1 VIVVALAIFAGER
14 AIGAAERSAEI
25 EAALKRAGDNRGQI
39 EKALDDVPLEHRAGM
54 EFLVENMP
62 DRDLASLSAEFLLA
76 NVHFAYVARDK
87 APWKDSLPEDVFLN
101 NVLPYASVNE
111 RRDDWRKDF
120 YERFMPLV
128 KDARTPT
135 EAAVILNKQAFG
147 LLDVR
152 YSTERR
158 KPDQSPYESIEAKT
172 ASCTGLSVLLI
183 DACRAVGVPARF
195 VGTPLWADKSGNHS
209 WVEIWDDGWHFTGA
223 CEPSGDVLDSAWFE
237 QRASEAKRDDPLH
250 AIYASSFQRTPQTFP
265 LVWDRSIDYVH
276 AVNVT
281 DRYVERGK
289 KLPEGMVAVMFR
301 ALDREGG
308 KRKAASLKITDAD
321 GKVVFEGKTN
331 DERFD
336 ANDHLTVPLMEG
348 TQYEIDLRLGDEVG
362 FEVIVAEKRDAP
374 LTFILGDANAE
385 DGDNREGRQE
395 REGQNDTE
403 CGSGADE
410 YGDDKREELR
420 EAAAD
425 SPDPLASLQ
434 EYLAID
440 AEKRPLLAD
449 QPFAAVPLSRA
460 DAARAQS
467 LLWDDHVT
475 QIRLIRAAE
484 MEAREL
490 TDGELKM
497 PFFYKTFGDKPAG
510 GRSLYISMHGG
521 GGAPKQVNDGQWEN
535 QKRLY
540 ELKEGVYA
548 VPRAPTDTWNL
559 WHQDHIDRLFDRLIE
574 NMIVFEDVDPN
585 RVYIL
590 GFSAG
595 GDGVYQLAPR
605 YADRLAA
612 AAMMAGHPNEASP
625 LGLRNLPFI
634 IQVGA
639 DDTAY
644 NRNKVAAEWGA
655 KLAELN
661 KADPEGYVHLVKIY
675 EGKGHWLDREDAM
688 AIPWMARYER
698 RTLPKRVVWH
708 QDDVTHTRFY
718 WLAVEP
724 GAFHGRA
731 LVTATRDGQT
741 IDVKATDVDRLIVRL
756 NDDMLDMDKPVSII
770 SEGKQLFSGPV
781 ARSIAVLAKTLAE
794 RGDPKSIFS
803 GEVRV
808 DLRGGSE

>member
-1 VIVVALAIFAGER
+1 MTKLSWPFPVIVVALAIFAGER

-39 EKALDDVPLEHRAGM
+39 EKAIDDVPAEHRAGM

-62 DRDLASLSAEFLLA
+62 DHDLASLSAEFLLA
-76 NVHFAYVARDK
+76 NVQFAYEARDK
-87 APWKDSLPEDVFLN
+87 APWKDSVPEEVFLN
-101 NVLPYASVNE
+101 DVLPYASVNE

-135 EAAVILNKQAFG
+135 EAAVILNKQAFHV
-147 LLDVR
+147 LDVR

-265 LVWDRSIDYVH
+265 LVWDRGIDYVH

-281 DRYVERGK
+281 DRYVER
-289 KLPEGMVAVMFR
+289 
-301 ALDREGG
+301 
-308 KRKAASLKITDAD
+308 
-321 GKVVFEGKTN
+321 
-331 DERFD
+331 DE
-336 ANDHLTVPLMEG
+336 EK
-348 TQYEIDLRLGDEVG
+348 GDES
-362 FEVIVAEKRDAP
+362 
-374 LTFILGDANAE
+374 N
-385 DGDNREGRQE
+385 
-395 REGQNDTE
+395 
-403 CGSGADE
+403 GAI
-410 YGDDKREELR
+410 
-420 EAAAD
+420 
-425 SPDPLASLQ
+425 ASLQ

-440 AEKRPLLAD
+440 PEKRPLLSD

-460 DAARAQS
+460 DAARAQA
-467 LLWDDHVT
+467 LLWDDHVK
-475 QIRLIRAAE
+475 QIRRTRARE

-574 NMIVFEDVDPN
+574 NMIVFEDADPN

-605 YADRLAA
+605 FADRLAA

-625 LGLRNLPFI
+625 LGLRNLPFTI
-634 IQVGA
+634 HVGG
-639 DDTAY
+639 DDAAY
-644 NRNKVAAEWGA
+644 NRNKVAAEWGE

-661 KADPEGYVHLVKIY
+661 KADPEGYVHLTKIY
-675 EGKGHWLDREDAM
+675 EGKAHWLDREDAM

-698 RTLPKRVVWH
+698 TTLPKRVVWH

-724 GAFHGRA
+724 DAFRGRA
-731 LVTATRDGQT
+731 LVTATRDGQA

-756 NDDMLDMDKPVSII
+756 SDEMLDMDKPVTITN
-770 SEGKQLFSGPV
+770 EGKPLFNGTV
-781 ARSIAVLAKTLAE
+781 ARTIAVLAKTLTE

-803 GEVRV
+803 GELKVE
-808 DLRGGSE
+808 LPRGSQ